1 LHVAWGVVARVAW
14 NAQCA
19 CYAACDGRCMLPRVQ
34 RVVARLPRVQRM
46 VARLP
51 RTLWWTMDTLHRTSL
66 LSSVDLPAFGA
77 PCTESGQSV
86 RLQCCRTGGTL
97 PLGCNTNVTVAQ
109 RSHSCNIYVA
119 VAQPSHGCSI
129 VVHREWSFALT
140 VARLPC
146 GCNVKCSSCTTAA
159 TSQRRRDRE
168 INVSVECGGHVC
180 ATVCV
185 HASSCVCVCVSECA
199 RARVCVCVVACV
211 RACLC
216 GYKCASALSC
226 VSVHAR
232 VRVRACLRV
241 RACGGV
247 RAWVRMRVCA
257 CTGVCV
263 SVCACMCVCARARE
277 SERQSVL
284 TMIVSRKL
292 RCSCGGTGGVTAT
305 VPCNMQHATDNTQ
318 HPPRPFG
325 MMPPFPP
332 YGVPRTARAY
342 RM

>member
-1 LHVAWGVVARVAW
+1 
-14 NAQCA
+14 
-19 CYAACDGRCMLPRVQ
+19 
-34 RVVARLPRVQRM
+34 
-46 VARLP
+46 
-51 RTLWWTMDTLHRTSL
+51 
-66 LSSVDLPAFGA
+66 LSH
-77 PCTESGQSV
+77 
-86 RLQCCRTGGTL
+86 
-97 PLGCNTNVTVAQ
+97 GCNIYVTVAQ

-129 VVHREWSFALT
+129 VVHREWSFSLT

-159 TSQRRRDRE
+159 TSQRRAIATLIYRWNAAGMFARP
-168 INVSVECGGHVC
+168 C
-180 ATVCV
+180 ACM
-185 HASSCVCVCVSECA
+185 HPALCVCLSA
-199 RARVCVCVVACV
+199 RARVRVCLCVRACV
-211 RACLC
+211 RVCLC

-232 VRVRACLRV
+232 VRVRACLRA

-263 SVCACMCVCARARE
+263 CVCVHVRARE

-305 VPCNMQHATDNTQ
+305 APCNMQHATCNRQ
-318 HPPRPFG
+318 HAPSSAPVRHDATV
-325 MMPPFPP
+325 PPF
-332 YGVPRTARAY
+332 GVPRTARAY
-342 RM
+342 QT